1 MTDEEMGGLLDLYDA
16 KVAELLAKYPVYPRV
31 EHLGKLLAKLR
42 TSLEE
47 GRRDEVMR
55 GIGFVQGV
63 LWAGAHFTL
72 RDLSWHL
79 KPKVLPFNSVRASK

>member
-42 TSLEE
+42 TDE
-47 GRRDEVMR
+47 GDWLR
-55 GIGFVQGV
+55 
-63 LWAGAHFTL
+63 AGGA
-72 RDLSWHL
+72 
-79 KPKVLPFNSVRASK
+79 VGGRALHPTGPELAP